1 MLSHNCF
8 NHKSNS
14 GGAAS
19 QRISS
24 CSKKSHYITAS
35 KKLISLATVFAVAAI
50 LWCSPTKAYASGFD
64 PVYYAERYP
73 DVANAVGTSQKAL
86 IQHYID
92 YGVYEGRFQNAAEE
106 EAGTPLNTY
115 IDINL
120 TNQTV
125 TYILDGEQVLQ
136 TPCVTGDV
144 SQNRETP
151 TGVFAIYAHIPGQ
164 YLTGPDW
171 HVWVDY
177 WMPFYG
183 GIGLHDATW
192 RGKFGGNIYKT
203 AGSHGCVNISHK
215 AAKELFNMV
224 GIGTVVTV
232 HE

>member
-1 MLSHNCF
+1 MTAKIFIRAKKAAIALGACMIFIISF
-8 NHKSNS
+8 FGS
-14 GGAAS
+14 G
-19 QRISS
+19 
-24 CSKKSHYITAS
+24 ITAR
-35 KKLISLATVFAVAAI
+35 
-50 LWCSPTKAYASGFD
+50 ASGFD

-92 YGVYEGRFQNAAEE
+92 FGVYEGRFQNAAEE
-106 EAGTPLNTY
+106 AAGTPLNTY
-115 IDINL
+115 IDIDL
-120 TNQTV
+120 TNQQV

-203 AGSHGCVNISHK
+203 GGSHGCVNISHK
-215 AAKELFNMV
+215 AAKELFNMA
-224 GIGTVVTV
+224 GIGTVVVV